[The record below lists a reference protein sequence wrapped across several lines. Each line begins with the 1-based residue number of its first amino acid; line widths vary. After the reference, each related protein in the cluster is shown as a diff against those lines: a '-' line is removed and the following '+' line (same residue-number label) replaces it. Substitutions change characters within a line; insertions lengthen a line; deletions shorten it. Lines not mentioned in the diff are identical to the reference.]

1 MTPTRVLLIEDELV
15 LAEII
20 RESLQSRGFAV
31 LHGATVKDALQLYNE
46 QAPDI
51 IILDVMLPDGDGFSF
66 AKHIRNAD
74 TDTPIIFLTSRSL
87 SQDVVEGFESG
98 GNDYL
103 KKPFSLEELIIRM
116 KALLSKNRLAINI
129 SPDSRNTKIGDYLFQ
144 YPKGILS
151 FAGAQRILTT
161 RESEILQLLILNRN
175 QILSR
180 QTLLLTFWENDD
192 YFSGRSLDV
201 FITKLRNYLKHDP
214 GVSILNIRGH
224 GYKLICTIGND

>member
-1 MTPTRVLLIEDELV
+1 MTLTRVLLIEDELV
-15 LAEII
+15 LAEIV

-31 LHGATVKDALQLYNE
+31 AHAATVKDALQLYSE
-46 QAPDI
+46 HTPEI

-66 AKHIRNAD
+66 AKRIRN
-74 TDTPIIFLTSRSL
+74 TDIDIPIIFLTSRSL
-87 SQDVVEGFESG
+87 PEDVVEGFESG

-129 SPDSRNTKIGDYLFQ
+129 NPESRNTKIGDYLFQ
-144 YPKGILS
+144 YPKGVLS
-151 FAGAQRILTT
+151 FKGVQRALTT
-161 RESEILQLLILNRN
+161 RECEILQLLILNRN

-180 QTLLLTFWENDD
+180 QTLLLTFWDNDD

-214 GVSILNIRGH
+214 GVSILNIRGQ